1 MEERELFRWDELSWY
16 SVLRDLVI
24 NLWVVVLA
32 GFTVWMGV
40 DSVVQLRY
48 VPAYTSYATMA
59 VTAKGSDISIYSN
72 LTATTQMAEVIGEV
86 FASNVLRE
94 KVVEELAV
102 TEFDGEIKAEVIP
115 ETNMLTVQ
123 VTAPTAKQAHQG
135 LWSAI
140 NHYSLNGY
148 SEKLTDQGRMLFL
161 ENYTGPTIQVDSEVQ
176 LTVTQLGNLP
186 GVLAERKQLEADNGY
201 GKEITGQVSWYREK
215 TAEGEYSI
223 FFTVSNEFGDVATA
237 QCRAYIDGV
246 KDDIVLTLR
255 QEQISISQNEPFVPL
270 DWVLEAEDA
279 NGENLIDGVE
289 VEGTVNSSVPGNYTI
304 TYRLTSLDGRQCAT
318 RNLSVKVNE
327 TA

>member
-1 MEERELFRWDELSWY
+1 MKRKLFFLHA
-16 SVLRDLVI
+16 LG
-24 NLWVVVLA
+24 VLA
-32 GFTVWMGV
+32 AILLGV
-40 DSVVQLRY
+40 LLMYAVQQRPEQVNSALSQKTQKCQIQWSPEILVY
-48 VPAYTSYATMA
+48 DGTSELDIMQGVLVTDEDGNDRTSDARA
-59 VTAKGSDISIYSN
+59 VLQNTEQLNQKMIY
-72 LTATTQMAEVIGEV
+72 
-86 FASNVLRE
+86 
-94 KVVEELAV
+94 
-102 TEFDGEIKAEVIP
+102 
-115 ETNMLTVQ
+115 
-123 VTAPTAKQAHQG
+123 
-135 LWSAI
+135 
-140 NHYSLNGY
+140 YSLNGY
-148 SEKLTDQGRMLFL
+148 SEKLTDQGRMLLL

-318 RNLSVKVNE
+318 RNLSVKVHE

>member
-1 MEERELFRWDELSWY
+1 MRRESMKRKLFFLHA
-16 SVLRDLVI
+16 LG
-24 NLWVVVLA
+24 VLA
-32 GFTVWMGV
+32 AILLGV
-40 DSVVQLRY
+40 LLMYAVQQRPEQVNSALTQKTQKCQIQWSPEILVY
-48 VPAYTSYATMA
+48 DGTSELDIMQGVLVTDEDGNDRTSDARA
-59 VTAKGSDISIYSN
+59 VLQNTEQLNQKMIY
-72 LTATTQMAEVIGEV
+72 
-86 FASNVLRE
+86 
-94 KVVEELAV
+94 
-102 TEFDGEIKAEVIP
+102 
-115 ETNMLTVQ
+115 
-123 VTAPTAKQAHQG
+123 
-135 LWSAI
+135 
-140 NHYSLNGY
+140 YSLNGY
-148 SEKLTDQGRMLFL
+148 SEKLTDQGRMLLL

-255 QEQISISQNEPFVPL
+255 QEQVSISQNEPFVPL

-279 NGENLIDGVE
+279 NGGNLIDGVE

-327 TA
+327 SA

>member
-1 MEERELFRWDELSWY
+1 MKRKLFFLHA
-16 SVLRDLVI
+16 LG
-24 NLWVVVLA
+24 VLA
-32 GFTVWMGV
+32 AILLGV
-40 DSVVQLRY
+40 LLMYAVQQRPEQVNSALTQKTQKCQIQWSPEILVY
-48 VPAYTSYATMA
+48 DGTSELDIMQGVLVTDENGNDRTSDARA
-59 VTAKGSDISIYSN
+59 VLQNTEQLNQKMIY
-72 LTATTQMAEVIGEV
+72 
-86 FASNVLRE
+86 
-94 KVVEELAV
+94 
-102 TEFDGEIKAEVIP
+102 
-115 ETNMLTVQ
+115 
-123 VTAPTAKQAHQG
+123 
-135 LWSAI
+135 
-140 NHYSLNGY
+140 YSLNGY
-148 SEKLTDQGRMLFL
+148 SEKLTDQGRMLLL

-215 TAEGEYSI
+215 TAAGEYSI

>member
-1 MEERELFRWDELSWY
+1 MKRKLFFLHA
-16 SVLRDLVI
+16 LG
-24 NLWVVVLA
+24 VLA
-32 GFTVWMGV
+32 AILLGV
-40 DSVVQLRY
+40 LLMYAVQQRPEQVNSALTKKTQKCQIQWSPEILVY
-48 VPAYTSYATMA
+48 DGTSELDIMQGVLVTDEDGNDRTSDARA
-59 VTAKGSDISIYSN
+59 VLQNTEQLNQKMIY
-72 LTATTQMAEVIGEV
+72 
-86 FASNVLRE
+86 
-94 KVVEELAV
+94 
-102 TEFDGEIKAEVIP
+102 
-115 ETNMLTVQ
+115 
-123 VTAPTAKQAHQG
+123 
-135 LWSAI
+135 
-140 NHYSLNGY
+140 YSLNGY
-148 SEKLTDQGRMLFL
+148 SEKLTDQGRMLLL

-223 FFTVSNEFGDVATA
+223 FFTVSNEFGDVASA

-255 QEQISISQNEPFVPL
+255 QEQVSISQNEPFVPL

-327 TA
+327 SA

>member
-1 MEERELFRWDELSWY
+1 MKRKLFFLHA
-16 SVLRDLVI
+16 LG
-24 NLWVVVLA
+24 VLA
-32 GFTVWMGV
+32 AILLGV
-40 DSVVQLRY
+40 LLMYAVQQRPEQVNTALSQKTQKCQIQWSPEILVY
-48 VPAYTSYATMA
+48 DGTSELDIMQGVLVTDEDGNDRTSDARA
-59 VTAKGSDISIYSN
+59 VLQNTEQLNQKMIY
-72 LTATTQMAEVIGEV
+72 
-86 FASNVLRE
+86 
-94 KVVEELAV
+94 
-102 TEFDGEIKAEVIP
+102 
-115 ETNMLTVQ
+115 
-123 VTAPTAKQAHQG
+123 
-135 LWSAI
+135 
-140 NHYSLNGY
+140 YSLNGY
-148 SEKLTDQGRMLFL
+148 SEKLTDQGRMLLL

-215 TAEGEYSI
+215 TAEGEYGI

-255 QEQISISQNEPFVPL
+255 QEQVSISQNEPFVPL

>member
-1 MEERELFRWDELSWY
+1 MRRESMKRKLFFLHA
-16 SVLRDLVI
+16 LG
-24 NLWVVVLA
+24 VLA
-32 GFTVWMGV
+32 AILLGV
-40 DSVVQLRY
+40 LLMYAVQQRPEQVNSALSQKTQKCQIQWSPEILVY
-48 VPAYTSYATMA
+48 DGTSELDIMQGVLVTDEDGNDRTSDARA
-59 VTAKGSDISIYSN
+59 VLQNTEQLNQKMIY
-72 LTATTQMAEVIGEV
+72 
-86 FASNVLRE
+86 
-94 KVVEELAV
+94 
-102 TEFDGEIKAEVIP
+102 
-115 ETNMLTVQ
+115 
-123 VTAPTAKQAHQG
+123 
-135 LWSAI
+135 
-140 NHYSLNGY
+140 YSLNGY
-148 SEKLTDQGRMLFL
+148 SEKLTDQGRMLLL

>member
-1 MEERELFRWDELSWY
+1 MKRKLFFLHA
-16 SVLRDLVI
+16 LG
-24 NLWVVVLA
+24 VLA
-32 GFTVWMGV
+32 AILLGV
-40 DSVVQLRY
+40 LLMYAVQQRPEQVNSALTKKTQKCQIQWSPEILVY
-48 VPAYTSYATMA
+48 DGTSELDIMQGVLVTDEDGNDRTSDARA
-59 VTAKGSDISIYSN
+59 VLQNTEQLNQKMIY
-72 LTATTQMAEVIGEV
+72 
-86 FASNVLRE
+86 
-94 KVVEELAV
+94 
-102 TEFDGEIKAEVIP
+102 
-115 ETNMLTVQ
+115 
-123 VTAPTAKQAHQG
+123 
-135 LWSAI
+135 
-140 NHYSLNGY
+140 YSLNGY
-148 SEKLTDQGRMLFL
+148 SEKLTDQGRMLLL

-201 GKEITGQVSWYREK
+201 GMEITGQVSWYREK

>member
-1 MEERELFRWDELSWY
+1 MKRKLFFLHA
-16 SVLRDLVI
+16 LG
-24 NLWVVVLA
+24 VLA
-32 GFTVWMGV
+32 AVLLGV
-40 DSVVQLRY
+40 LLMYAVQQQPDQVNTALTQKTQKCQIQWSPEILVY
-48 VPAYTSYATMA
+48 DGTSELNLMQGVLVTDEDGNDRTSDTRA
-59 VTAKGSDISIYSN
+59 VLQNTEQLNQKMIY
-72 LTATTQMAEVIGEV
+72 
-86 FASNVLRE
+86 
-94 KVVEELAV
+94 
-102 TEFDGEIKAEVIP
+102 
-115 ETNMLTVQ
+115 
-123 VTAPTAKQAHQG
+123 
-135 LWSAI
+135 
-140 NHYSLNGY
+140 YSLNGY
-148 SEKLTDQGRMLFL
+148 SEKLTDQGRMLLL

-223 FFTVSNEFGDVATA
+223 FFAVSNEFGDVATA

-246 KDDIVLTLR
+246 KDDIKLTLR
-255 QEQISISQNEPFVPL
+255 QEQVSISQNEPFVPL

-279 NGENLIDGVE
+279 NGENLIDRVE

>member
-1 MEERELFRWDELSWY
+1 MKRKLFFLHA
-16 SVLRDLVI
+16 LG
-24 NLWVVVLA
+24 VLA
-32 GFTVWMGV
+32 AILLGV
-40 DSVVQLRY
+40 LLMYAVQQRPEQVNSALTQKTQKCQIQWSPEILVY
-48 VPAYTSYATMA
+48 DGTSELDIMQGVLVTDEDGNDRTSDARA
-59 VTAKGSDISIYSN
+59 VLQNTEQLNQKMIY
-72 LTATTQMAEVIGEV
+72 
-86 FASNVLRE
+86 
-94 KVVEELAV
+94 
-102 TEFDGEIKAEVIP
+102 
-115 ETNMLTVQ
+115 
-123 VTAPTAKQAHQG
+123 
-135 LWSAI
+135 
-140 NHYSLNGY
+140 YSLNGY
-148 SEKLTDQGRMLFL
+148 SEKLTDQGRMLLL

-289 VEGTVNSSVPGNYTI
+289 VEGTVNASVPGNYTI

>member
-1 MEERELFRWDELSWY
+1 MKRKLFFLHA
-16 SVLRDLVI
+16 LG
-24 NLWVVVLA
+24 VLA
-32 GFTVWMGV
+32 AILLGV
-40 DSVVQLRY
+40 LLMYAVQQRPEQVNTALSQKTQKCQIQWSPEILVY
-48 VPAYTSYATMA
+48 DGTSELDLMQGVLVTDEDGNDRTSDARA
-59 VTAKGSDISIYSN
+59 VLQNTEQLNQKMIY
-72 LTATTQMAEVIGEV
+72 
-86 FASNVLRE
+86 
-94 KVVEELAV
+94 
-102 TEFDGEIKAEVIP
+102 
-115 ETNMLTVQ
+115 
-123 VTAPTAKQAHQG
+123 
-135 LWSAI
+135 
-140 NHYSLNGY
+140 YSLNGY
-148 SEKLTDQGRMLFL
+148 SEKLTDQGRMLLL

-201 GKEITGQVSWYREK
+201 GKEIMGQVSWYREK

>member
-1 MEERELFRWDELSWY
+1 MKRKLFFLHA
-16 SVLRDLVI
+16 LG
-24 NLWVVVLA
+24 VLA
-32 GFTVWMGV
+32 AILLGV
-40 DSVVQLRY
+40 LLMYAVQQRPEQVNSALTKKTQKCQIQWSPEILVY
-48 VPAYTSYATMA
+48 DGTSELDLMQGVLVTDEDGNDRTSDARA
-59 VTAKGSDISIYSN
+59 VLQNTEQLNQKMIY
-72 LTATTQMAEVIGEV
+72 
-86 FASNVLRE
+86 
-94 KVVEELAV
+94 
-102 TEFDGEIKAEVIP
+102 
-115 ETNMLTVQ
+115 
-123 VTAPTAKQAHQG
+123 
-135 LWSAI
+135 
-140 NHYSLNGY
+140 YSLNGY
-148 SEKLTDQGRMLFL
+148 SEKLTDQGRMLLL

-327 TA
+327 SA

>member
-1 MEERELFRWDELSWY
+1 MRRESMKRKLFFLHA
-16 SVLRDLVI
+16 LG
-24 NLWVVVLA
+24 VLA
-32 GFTVWMGV
+32 ALLLGV
-40 DSVVQLRY
+40 LLMYAVQQRPEQVNSALTQKTQKCQIQWSPEILVY
-48 VPAYTSYATMA
+48 DGTSELDIMQGVLVTDEDGNDRTSDTRA
-59 VTAKGSDISIYSN
+59 VLQNTEQLNQKMIY
-72 LTATTQMAEVIGEV
+72 
-86 FASNVLRE
+86 
-94 KVVEELAV
+94 
-102 TEFDGEIKAEVIP
+102 
-115 ETNMLTVQ
+115 
-123 VTAPTAKQAHQG
+123 
-135 LWSAI
+135 
-140 NHYSLNGY
+140 YSLNGY
-148 SEKLTDQGRMLFL
+148 SEKLTDQGRMLLL

-270 DWVLEAEDA
+270 DWVLEAKDA

-289 VEGTVNSSVPGNYTI
+289 VEGTVNASVPGNYTI

>member
-1 MEERELFRWDELSWY
+1 MKRKLFFLHA
-16 SVLRDLVI
+16 LG
-24 NLWVVVLA
+24 VLA
-32 GFTVWMGV
+32 AILLGV
-40 DSVVQLRY
+40 LLMYAVQQRPEQVNSALTQKTQKCQIQWSPEILVY
-48 VPAYTSYATMA
+48 DGTSELDIMQGVLVTDEDGNDRTSDARA
-59 VTAKGSDISIYSN
+59 VLQNTEQLNQKMIY
-72 LTATTQMAEVIGEV
+72 
-86 FASNVLRE
+86 
-94 KVVEELAV
+94 
-102 TEFDGEIKAEVIP
+102 
-115 ETNMLTVQ
+115 
-123 VTAPTAKQAHQG
+123 
-135 LWSAI
+135 
-140 NHYSLNGY
+140 YSLNGY
-148 SEKLTDQGRMLFL
+148 SEKLTDQGRMLLL

-176 LTVTQLGNLP
+176 LTVTQMGNLP

-289 VEGTVNSSVPGNYTI
+289 VEGTVNASVPGNYTI

>member
-1 MEERELFRWDELSWY
+1 MKRKLFFLHA
-16 SVLRDLVI
+16 LG
-24 NLWVVVLA
+24 VLA
-32 GFTVWMGV
+32 AILLGV
-40 DSVVQLRY
+40 LLMYAAQQRPEQVNTALTQKTQKCQIQWSPEIMVYDGTSELDLMQGVLVTDEDGNDRTSDARAVLQNTEQLNQK
-48 VPAYTSYATMA
+48 M
-59 VTAKGSDISIYSN
+59 IY
-72 LTATTQMAEVIGEV
+72 
-86 FASNVLRE
+86 
-94 KVVEELAV
+94 
-102 TEFDGEIKAEVIP
+102 
-115 ETNMLTVQ
+115 
-123 VTAPTAKQAHQG
+123 
-135 LWSAI
+135 
-140 NHYSLNGY
+140 YSLNGY
-148 SEKLTDQGRMLFL
+148 SEKLTDQGRMLLL

-215 TAEGEYSI
+215 TTEGEYSI
-223 FFTVSNEFGDVATA
+223 FFTVSNEFGDVSTA

-255 QEQISISQNEPFVPL
+255 QEQVSISQNEPFVPL

-318 RNLSVKVNE
+318 RNLSVKVNGNRQ
-327 TA
+327 T

>member
-1 MEERELFRWDELSWY
+1 MKRKLFFLHA
-16 SVLRDLVI
+16 LG
-24 NLWVVVLA
+24 VLA
-32 GFTVWMGV
+32 AILLGV
-40 DSVVQLRY
+40 LLMYAVQQRPEQVNTALSQKTQKCQIQWSPEILVY
-48 VPAYTSYATMA
+48 DGTSELDLMQGVLVTDEDGNDRTSDARA
-59 VTAKGSDISIYSN
+59 VLQNTEQLNQKMIY
-72 LTATTQMAEVIGEV
+72 
-86 FASNVLRE
+86 
-94 KVVEELAV
+94 
-102 TEFDGEIKAEVIP
+102 
-115 ETNMLTVQ
+115 
-123 VTAPTAKQAHQG
+123 
-135 LWSAI
+135 
-140 NHYSLNGY
+140 YSLNGY
-148 SEKLTDQGRMLFL
+148 SEKLTDQGRMLLL
-161 ENYTGPTIQVDSEVQ
+161 ENYTAPTIQVDSEVQ

-215 TAEGEYSI
+215 TAEGEYSV

-255 QEQISISQNEPFVPL
+255 QEQVSISQNEPFVPL

-289 VEGTVNSSVPGNYTI
+289 VEGTVNSSVPGYYTI

>member
-1 MEERELFRWDELSWY
+1 MKRKLFFLHA
-16 SVLRDLVI
+16 LG
-24 NLWVVVLA
+24 VLA
-32 GFTVWMGV
+32 AILLGV
-40 DSVVQLRY
+40 LLMYAVQQRPEQVNSALTQKTHKCQIRWSPEILVY
-48 VPAYTSYATMA
+48 DGTSELDIMQGVLVTDEDGNDRTSDARA
-59 VTAKGSDISIYSN
+59 VLQNTEQLNQKMIY
-72 LTATTQMAEVIGEV
+72 
-86 FASNVLRE
+86 
-94 KVVEELAV
+94 
-102 TEFDGEIKAEVIP
+102 
-115 ETNMLTVQ
+115 
-123 VTAPTAKQAHQG
+123 
-135 LWSAI
+135 
-140 NHYSLNGY
+140 YSLNGY
-148 SEKLTDQGRMLFL
+148 SEKLTDQGRMLLL

-201 GKEITGQVSWYREK
+201 GMEITGQVSWYREK

-223 FFTVSNEFGDVATA
+223 FFTVSNEFSDVATA

-255 QEQISISQNEPFVPL
+255 QEQVSISQNEPFVPL

>member
-1 MEERELFRWDELSWY
+1 MKRKLFFLHA
-16 SVLRDLVI
+16 LG
-24 NLWVVVLA
+24 VLA
-32 GFTVWMGV
+32 AILLGV
-40 DSVVQLRY
+40 LLMYAVQQRPEQVNSALTKKTQKCQIQWSPEILVY
-48 VPAYTSYATMA
+48 DGTSELDIMQGVLVTDEDGNDRTSDARA
-59 VTAKGSDISIYSN
+59 VLQNTEQLNQKMIY
-72 LTATTQMAEVIGEV
+72 
-86 FASNVLRE
+86 
-94 KVVEELAV
+94 
-102 TEFDGEIKAEVIP
+102 
-115 ETNMLTVQ
+115 
-123 VTAPTAKQAHQG
+123 
-135 LWSAI
+135 
-140 NHYSLNGY
+140 YSLNGY
-148 SEKLTDQGRMLFL
+148 SEKLTDQGRMLLL

-201 GKEITGQVSWYREK
+201 GKEITGQVSWCREK

-289 VEGTVNSSVPGNYTI
+289 VEGTVNASVPGNYTI

>member
-1 MEERELFRWDELSWY
+1 MKRKLFFLHA
-16 SVLRDLVI
+16 LG
-24 NLWVVVLA
+24 VLA
-32 GFTVWMGV
+32 AILLGV
-40 DSVVQLRY
+40 LLMYAVQQRPEQVNSALTKKTQKCQIQWSPEILVY
-48 VPAYTSYATMA
+48 DGTSELDIMQGVLVTDEDGNDRASDARA
-59 VTAKGSDISIYSN
+59 VLQNTEQLNQKMIY
-72 LTATTQMAEVIGEV
+72 
-86 FASNVLRE
+86 
-94 KVVEELAV
+94 
-102 TEFDGEIKAEVIP
+102 
-115 ETNMLTVQ
+115 
-123 VTAPTAKQAHQG
+123 
-135 LWSAI
+135 
-140 NHYSLNGY
+140 YSLNGY
-148 SEKLTDQGRMLFL
+148 SEKLTDQGRMLLL

>member
-1 MEERELFRWDELSWY
+1 MKRKLFFLHA
-16 SVLRDLVI
+16 LG
-24 NLWVVVLA
+24 VLA
-32 GFTVWMGV
+32 AILLGV
-40 DSVVQLRY
+40 LLMYAVQQRPEQVNTALSQKTQKCQIQWSPEILVY
-48 VPAYTSYATMA
+48 DGTSELDLMQGVLVTDEDGNDRTSDARA
-59 VTAKGSDISIYSN
+59 VLQNTEQLNQKMIY
-72 LTATTQMAEVIGEV
+72 
-86 FASNVLRE
+86 
-94 KVVEELAV
+94 
-102 TEFDGEIKAEVIP
+102 
-115 ETNMLTVQ
+115 
-123 VTAPTAKQAHQG
+123 
-135 LWSAI
+135 
-140 NHYSLNGY
+140 YSLNGY
-148 SEKLTDQGRMLFL
+148 SEKLTDQGRMLLL

-201 GKEITGQVSWYREK
+201 GKEIMGQVSWYREK

-255 QEQISISQNEPFVPL
+255 QEQVSISQNEPFVPL

>member
-1 MEERELFRWDELSWY
+1 MKRKLFFLHA
-16 SVLRDLVI
+16 LG
-24 NLWVVVLA
+24 VLA
-32 GFTVWMGV
+32 AILLGV
-40 DSVVQLRY
+40 LLMYAVQQRPEQVNSALSQKTQKCQIQWSPEILVY
-48 VPAYTSYATMA
+48 DGTSELDLMQGVLVTDEDGNDRTSDARA
-59 VTAKGSDISIYSN
+59 VLQNTEQLNQKMIY
-72 LTATTQMAEVIGEV
+72 
-86 FASNVLRE
+86 
-94 KVVEELAV
+94 
-102 TEFDGEIKAEVIP
+102 
-115 ETNMLTVQ
+115 
-123 VTAPTAKQAHQG
+123 
-135 LWSAI
+135 
-140 NHYSLNGY
+140 YSLNGY
-148 SEKLTDQGRMLFL
+148 SEKLTDQGRMLLL

-327 TA
+327 SA

>member
-1 MEERELFRWDELSWY
+1 MRRESMKRKLFFLHA
-16 SVLRDLVI
+16 LG
-24 NLWVVVLA
+24 VLA
-32 GFTVWMGV
+32 AILLGV
-40 DSVVQLRY
+40 LLMYAVQQRPEQVNSALSQKTQKCQIQWSPEILVY
-48 VPAYTSYATMA
+48 DGTSELDIMQGVLVTDEDGNDRTSDARA
-59 VTAKGSDISIYSN
+59 VLQNTEQLNQKMIY
-72 LTATTQMAEVIGEV
+72 
-86 FASNVLRE
+86 
-94 KVVEELAV
+94 
-102 TEFDGEIKAEVIP
+102 
-115 ETNMLTVQ
+115 
-123 VTAPTAKQAHQG
+123 
-135 LWSAI
+135 
-140 NHYSLNGY
+140 YSLNGY
-148 SEKLTDQGRMLFL
+148 SEKLTDQGRMLLL

-186 GVLAERKQLEADNGY
+186 GVLAEWKQLEADNGY

-255 QEQISISQNEPFVPL
+255 QEQVSISQNEPFVPL

-327 TA
+327 SA

>member
-1 MEERELFRWDELSWY
+1 MKRKLFFLHA
-16 SVLRDLVI
+16 LG
-24 NLWVVVLA
+24 VLA
-32 GFTVWMGV
+32 ALLLGV
-40 DSVVQLRY
+40 LLMYAVQQRPEQVNSALTQKTQKCQIQWSPEILVY
-48 VPAYTSYATMA
+48 DGTSELDIMQGVLVTDEDGNDRTSDTRA
-59 VTAKGSDISIYSN
+59 VLQNTEQLNQKMIY
-72 LTATTQMAEVIGEV
+72 
-86 FASNVLRE
+86 
-94 KVVEELAV
+94 
-102 TEFDGEIKAEVIP
+102 
-115 ETNMLTVQ
+115 
-123 VTAPTAKQAHQG
+123 
-135 LWSAI
+135 
-140 NHYSLNGY
+140 YSLNGY
-148 SEKLTDQGRMLFL
+148 SEKLTDQGRMLLL

-289 VEGTVNSSVPGNYTI
+289 VEGTVNASVPGNYTI

>member
-1 MEERELFRWDELSWY
+1 MKRKLFFLHA
-16 SVLRDLVI
+16 LG
-24 NLWVVVLA
+24 VLA
-32 GFTVWMGV
+32 AILLGV
-40 DSVVQLRY
+40 LLMYAVQQRPEQVNSALTKKTQKCQIQWSPEILVY
-48 VPAYTSYATMA
+48 DGTSELDIMQGVLVTDEDGNDRTSDARA
-59 VTAKGSDISIYSN
+59 VLQNTEQLNQKMIY
-72 LTATTQMAEVIGEV
+72 
-86 FASNVLRE
+86 
-94 KVVEELAV
+94 
-102 TEFDGEIKAEVIP
+102 
-115 ETNMLTVQ
+115 
-123 VTAPTAKQAHQG
+123 
-135 LWSAI
+135 
-140 NHYSLNGY
+140 YSLNGY
-148 SEKLTDQGRMLFL
+148 SEKLTDQGRMLLL

-223 FFTVSNEFGDVATA
+223 FFTASNEFGDVATA

>member
-1 MEERELFRWDELSWY
+1 MKRKLFFLHA
-16 SVLRDLVI
+16 LG
-24 NLWVVVLA
+24 VLA
-32 GFTVWMGV
+32 AILLGV
-40 DSVVQLRY
+40 LLMYAVQQRPEQVNSALSQKTQKCQIQWSPEILVY
-48 VPAYTSYATMA
+48 DGTSELDLMQGVLVTDEDGNDHTSDARA
-59 VTAKGSDISIYSN
+59 VLQNTEQLNQKMIY
-72 LTATTQMAEVIGEV
+72 
-86 FASNVLRE
+86 
-94 KVVEELAV
+94 
-102 TEFDGEIKAEVIP
+102 
-115 ETNMLTVQ
+115 
-123 VTAPTAKQAHQG
+123 
-135 LWSAI
+135 
-140 NHYSLNGY
+140 YSLNGY
-148 SEKLTDQGRMLFL
+148 SEKLTDQGRMLLL

-327 TA
+327 SA

>member
-1 MEERELFRWDELSWY
+1 MKRKLFFLHAMG
-16 SVLRDLVI
+16 
-24 NLWVVVLA
+24 VLA
-32 GFTVWMGV
+32 AILLGV
-40 DSVVQLRY
+40 LLMSAVQQRPEQVNSALTKKTQKCQIQWSPEILVY
-48 VPAYTSYATMA
+48 DGTSELDLMQGVLVTDEDGNDRTSDARA
-59 VTAKGSDISIYSN
+59 VLQNTEQLNQKMIY
-72 LTATTQMAEVIGEV
+72 
-86 FASNVLRE
+86 
-94 KVVEELAV
+94 
-102 TEFDGEIKAEVIP
+102 
-115 ETNMLTVQ
+115 
-123 VTAPTAKQAHQG
+123 
-135 LWSAI
+135 
-140 NHYSLNGY
+140 YSLNGY
-148 SEKLTDQGRMLFL
+148 SEKLTDQGRMLLL

-327 TA
+327 SA

>member
-1 MEERELFRWDELSWY
+1 MKRKLFFLHA
-16 SVLRDLVI
+16 LG
-24 NLWVVVLA
+24 VLA
-32 GFTVWMGV
+32 AILLGV
-40 DSVVQLRY
+40 LLMYAVQQRPEQVNTALSQKTQKCQIQWSPEILVY
-48 VPAYTSYATMA
+48 DGTSELDIMQGVLVTDEDGNDRTSDARA
-59 VTAKGSDISIYSN
+59 VLQNTEQLNQKMIY
-72 LTATTQMAEVIGEV
+72 
-86 FASNVLRE
+86 
-94 KVVEELAV
+94 
-102 TEFDGEIKAEVIP
+102 
-115 ETNMLTVQ
+115 
-123 VTAPTAKQAHQG
+123 
-135 LWSAI
+135 
-140 NHYSLNGY
+140 YSLNGY
-148 SEKLTDQGRMLFL
+148 SEKLTDQGRMLLL

-186 GVLAERKQLEADNGY
+186 GVLDERKQLEADNGY

>member
-1 MEERELFRWDELSWY
+1 MKRKLFFLHA
-16 SVLRDLVI
+16 LG
-24 NLWVVVLA
+24 VLA
-32 GFTVWMGV
+32 AILLGV
-40 DSVVQLRY
+40 LLMYAVQQRPEQVNTALSQKTQKCQIQWSPEILVY
-48 VPAYTSYATMA
+48 DGTSELDLMQGVLVTGEDGNDRTSDARA
-59 VTAKGSDISIYSN
+59 VLQNTEQLNQKMIY
-72 LTATTQMAEVIGEV
+72 
-86 FASNVLRE
+86 
-94 KVVEELAV
+94 
-102 TEFDGEIKAEVIP
+102 
-115 ETNMLTVQ
+115 
-123 VTAPTAKQAHQG
+123 
-135 LWSAI
+135 
-140 NHYSLNGY
+140 YSLNGY
-148 SEKLTDQGRMLFL
+148 SEKLTDQGRMLLL

>member
-1 MEERELFRWDELSWY
+1 MKRKLFFLHA
-16 SVLRDLVI
+16 LG
-24 NLWVVVLA
+24 VLA
-32 GFTVWMGV
+32 AILLGV
-40 DSVVQLRY
+40 LLMYAVQQRPEQVNSALTKKTQECQIQWSPEILVY
-48 VPAYTSYATMA
+48 DGTSELDIMQGVLVTDEDGNDRTSDARA
-59 VTAKGSDISIYSN
+59 VLQNTEQLNQKMIY
-72 LTATTQMAEVIGEV
+72 
-86 FASNVLRE
+86 
-94 KVVEELAV
+94 
-102 TEFDGEIKAEVIP
+102 
-115 ETNMLTVQ
+115 
-123 VTAPTAKQAHQG
+123 
-135 LWSAI
+135 
-140 NHYSLNGY
+140 YSLNGY
-148 SEKLTDQGRMLFL
+148 SEKLTDQGRMLLL

>member
-1 MEERELFRWDELSWY
+1 MKRKLFFLHA
-16 SVLRDLVI
+16 LG
-24 NLWVVVLA
+24 VLA
-32 GFTVWMGV
+32 AILLGV
-40 DSVVQLRY
+40 LLMYAVQQRPEQVNSALTKKTQKCQIQWSPEILVY
-48 VPAYTSYATMA
+48 DGTSELDLMQGVLVTDEDGNDRTSDARA
-59 VTAKGSDISIYSN
+59 VLQNTEQLNQKMIY
-72 LTATTQMAEVIGEV
+72 
-86 FASNVLRE
+86 
-94 KVVEELAV
+94 
-102 TEFDGEIKAEVIP
+102 
-115 ETNMLTVQ
+115 
-123 VTAPTAKQAHQG
+123 
-135 LWSAI
+135 
-140 NHYSLNGY
+140 YSLNGY
-148 SEKLTDQGRMLFL
+148 SEKLTDQGRMLLL

>member
-1 MEERELFRWDELSWY
+1 MKRKLFFLHA
-16 SVLRDLVI
+16 LG
-24 NLWVVVLA
+24 VLA
-32 GFTVWMGV
+32 AILLGV
-40 DSVVQLRY
+40 LLMYAVQQRPEQVNSALSQKTQKCQIQWSPEILVY
-48 VPAYTSYATMA
+48 DGTSELDIMQGVLVTDEDGNDRTSDARA
-59 VTAKGSDISIYSN
+59 VLQNTEQLNQKMIY
-72 LTATTQMAEVIGEV
+72 
-86 FASNVLRE
+86 
-94 KVVEELAV
+94 
-102 TEFDGEIKAEVIP
+102 
-115 ETNMLTVQ
+115 
-123 VTAPTAKQAHQG
+123 
-135 LWSAI
+135 
-140 NHYSLNGY
+140 YSLNGY
-148 SEKLTDQGRMLFL
+148 SEKLTDQGRMLLL

-186 GVLAERKQLEADNGY
+186 GVLAEWKQLEADNGY

-327 TA
+327 SA

>member
-1 MEERELFRWDELSWY
+1 MKRKLFFLHA
-16 SVLRDLVI
+16 LG
-24 NLWVVVLA
+24 VLA
-32 GFTVWMGV
+32 AILLGV
-40 DSVVQLRY
+40 LLMYAVQQRPEQVNTALSQKTQKCQIQWSPEILVY
-48 VPAYTSYATMA
+48 DGTSELDIMQGVLVTDEDGNDRTSDARA
-59 VTAKGSDISIYSN
+59 VLQNTEQLNQKMIY
-72 LTATTQMAEVIGEV
+72 
-86 FASNVLRE
+86 
-94 KVVEELAV
+94 
-102 TEFDGEIKAEVIP
+102 
-115 ETNMLTVQ
+115 
-123 VTAPTAKQAHQG
+123 
-135 LWSAI
+135 
-140 NHYSLNGY
+140 YSLNGY
-148 SEKLTDQGRMLFL
+148 SEKLTDQGRMLLL

-255 QEQISISQNEPFVPL
+255 QEQVSISQNEPFVPL

-279 NGENLIDGVE
+279 NGENLIDRVE

>member
-1 MEERELFRWDELSWY
+1 MKRKLFFLHA
-16 SVLRDLVI
+16 LG
-24 NLWVVVLA
+24 VLA
-32 GFTVWMGV
+32 AILLGV
-40 DSVVQLRY
+40 LLMYAVQQRPEQVNSALSQKTQKCQIQWSPEILVY
-48 VPAYTSYATMA
+48 DGTSELDIMQGVLVTDEDGNDRTSDARA
-59 VTAKGSDISIYSN
+59 VLQNTEQLNQKMIY
-72 LTATTQMAEVIGEV
+72 
-86 FASNVLRE
+86 
-94 KVVEELAV
+94 
-102 TEFDGEIKAEVIP
+102 
-115 ETNMLTVQ
+115 
-123 VTAPTAKQAHQG
+123 
-135 LWSAI
+135 
-140 NHYSLNGY
+140 YSLNGY
-148 SEKLTDQGRMLFL
+148 SEKLTDQGRMLLL

-255 QEQISISQNEPFVPL
+255 QEQVSISQNEPFVPL

-318 RNLSVKVNE
+318 RNLSVKVHE

>member
-1 MEERELFRWDELSWY
+1 MKRKLFFLHA
-16 SVLRDLVI
+16 LG
-24 NLWVVVLA
+24 VLA
-32 GFTVWMGV
+32 AILLGALLMYAVQQRPEQVNTALSQKTQKCQIQWSPEILVYDGTSELDLMQGV
-40 DSVVQLRY
+40 LVTDEDGNDRTSDARAVLQNTEQLNQK
-48 VPAYTSYATMA
+48 M
-59 VTAKGSDISIYSN
+59 IY
-72 LTATTQMAEVIGEV
+72 
-86 FASNVLRE
+86 
-94 KVVEELAV
+94 
-102 TEFDGEIKAEVIP
+102 
-115 ETNMLTVQ
+115 
-123 VTAPTAKQAHQG
+123 
-135 LWSAI
+135 
-140 NHYSLNGY
+140 YSLNGY
-148 SEKLTDQGRMLFL
+148 SEKLTDQGRMLLL

-201 GKEITGQVSWYREK
+201 GKVITGQVSWYREK

-327 TA
+327 SA

>member
-1 MEERELFRWDELSWY
+1 MKRKLFFLHA
-16 SVLRDLVI
+16 LG
-24 NLWVVVLA
+24 VLA
-32 GFTVWMGV
+32 AILLGV
-40 DSVVQLRY
+40 LLMYAVQQRPEQVNSALTKKTQKCQIQWSPEILVY
-48 VPAYTSYATMA
+48 DGTSELDIMQGVLVTDEDGNDRTSDARA
-59 VTAKGSDISIYSN
+59 VLQNTEQLNQKMIY
-72 LTATTQMAEVIGEV
+72 
-86 FASNVLRE
+86 
-94 KVVEELAV
+94 
-102 TEFDGEIKAEVIP
+102 
-115 ETNMLTVQ
+115 
-123 VTAPTAKQAHQG
+123 
-135 LWSAI
+135 
-140 NHYSLNGY
+140 YSLNGY
-148 SEKLTDQGRMLFL
+148 SEKLTDQGRMLLL

-270 DWVLEAEDA
+270 DWVLEAEGA

-304 TYRLTSLDGRQCAT
+304 TYRLTSVDGRQCAT

>member
-1 MEERELFRWDELSWY
+1 MKRKLFFLHA
-16 SVLRDLVI
+16 LG
-24 NLWVVVLA
+24 VLA
-32 GFTVWMGV
+32 AILLGV
-40 DSVVQLRY
+40 LLMYAVQQRPEQVNTALSQKTQKCQIQWSPEILVY
-48 VPAYTSYATMA
+48 DGTSELDLMQGVLVTDEDGNDRTSDARA
-59 VTAKGSDISIYSN
+59 VLQNTEQLNQKMIY
-72 LTATTQMAEVIGEV
+72 
-86 FASNVLRE
+86 
-94 KVVEELAV
+94 
-102 TEFDGEIKAEVIP
+102 
-115 ETNMLTVQ
+115 
-123 VTAPTAKQAHQG
+123 
-135 LWSAI
+135 
-140 NHYSLNGY
+140 YSLNGY
-148 SEKLTDQGRMLFL
+148 SEKLTDQGRMLLL
-161 ENYTGPTIQVDSEVQ
+161 ENYTAPTIQVDSEVQ

-215 TAEGEYSI
+215 TAEGEYSV

-255 QEQISISQNEPFVPL
+255 QEQVSISQNEPFVPL

>member
-1 MEERELFRWDELSWY
+1 MKRKLFFLHA
-16 SVLRDLVI
+16 LG
-24 NLWVVVLA
+24 VLA
-32 GFTVWMGV
+32 AILLGV
-40 DSVVQLRY
+40 LLMYAVQQQPDQVNTALTQKTQKCQIQWSPEILVY
-48 VPAYTSYATMA
+48 DGTSELDIMQGVLVTDEDGNDRTSDTRA
-59 VTAKGSDISIYSN
+59 VLQNTEQLNQKMIY
-72 LTATTQMAEVIGEV
+72 
-86 FASNVLRE
+86 
-94 KVVEELAV
+94 
-102 TEFDGEIKAEVIP
+102 
-115 ETNMLTVQ
+115 
-123 VTAPTAKQAHQG
+123 
-135 LWSAI
+135 
-140 NHYSLNGY
+140 YSLNGY
-148 SEKLTDQGRMLFL
+148 SEKLTDQGRMLLL

-255 QEQISISQNEPFVPL
+255 QEQISIFQDEPFVPL

>member
-1 MEERELFRWDELSWY
+1 MKRKLFFLHA
-16 SVLRDLVI
+16 LG
-24 NLWVVVLA
+24 VLA
-32 GFTVWMGV
+32 AILLGV
-40 DSVVQLRY
+40 LLMYAVQQRPEQVNSALSQKSQKCQIQWSPEILVY
-48 VPAYTSYATMA
+48 DGTSELDLMQGVLVTDEDGNDRTSDARA
-59 VTAKGSDISIYSN
+59 VLQNTEQLNQKMIY
-72 LTATTQMAEVIGEV
+72 
-86 FASNVLRE
+86 
-94 KVVEELAV
+94 
-102 TEFDGEIKAEVIP
+102 
-115 ETNMLTVQ
+115 
-123 VTAPTAKQAHQG
+123 
-135 LWSAI
+135 
-140 NHYSLNGY
+140 YSLNGY
-148 SEKLTDQGRMLFL
+148 SEKLTDQGRMLLL

-255 QEQISISQNEPFVPL
+255 QEQVSISQNEPFVPL

-327 TA
+327 SA

>member
-1 MEERELFRWDELSWY
+1 MKRKLFFLHA
-16 SVLRDLVI
+16 LG
-24 NLWVVVLA
+24 VLA
-32 GFTVWMGV
+32 AILLGVLLTYAVQQRPEQV
-40 DSVVQLRY
+40 DSALSQKTQKCQIQWSPEILVYDGTSELDLMQGVLVTDEDGNDRTSDARAVLQNTEQLNQK
-48 VPAYTSYATMA
+48 M
-59 VTAKGSDISIYSN
+59 IY
-72 LTATTQMAEVIGEV
+72 
-86 FASNVLRE
+86 
-94 KVVEELAV
+94 
-102 TEFDGEIKAEVIP
+102 
-115 ETNMLTVQ
+115 
-123 VTAPTAKQAHQG
+123 
-135 LWSAI
+135 
-140 NHYSLNGY
+140 YSLNGY
-148 SEKLTDQGRMLFL
+148 SEKLTDQGRMLLL

-223 FFTVSNEFGDVATA
+223 FFTVSNEFGDVASA

-255 QEQISISQNEPFVPL
+255 QEQVSISQNEPFVPL

>member
-1 MEERELFRWDELSWY
+1 MKRKLFFLHA
-16 SVLRDLVI
+16 LG
-24 NLWVVVLA
+24 VLA
-32 GFTVWMGV
+32 AILLGV
-40 DSVVQLRY
+40 LLMYAVQQQPEQVNTALTKKTQKCQIQWSPEILVY
-48 VPAYTSYATMA
+48 DGTSELDIMQGVLVTDEDGNDRTSDARA
-59 VTAKGSDISIYSN
+59 VLQNTEQLNQKMIY
-72 LTATTQMAEVIGEV
+72 
-86 FASNVLRE
+86 
-94 KVVEELAV
+94 
-102 TEFDGEIKAEVIP
+102 
-115 ETNMLTVQ
+115 
-123 VTAPTAKQAHQG
+123 
-135 LWSAI
+135 
-140 NHYSLNGY
+140 YSLNGY
-148 SEKLTDQGRMLFL
+148 SEKLTDQGRMLLL

>member
-1 MEERELFRWDELSWY
+1 MKRKLFFLHA
-16 SVLRDLVI
+16 LG
-24 NLWVVVLA
+24 VLA
-32 GFTVWMGV
+32 AILLGV
-40 DSVVQLRY
+40 LLMYAVQQRPEQVNTALTKKTQKCQIQWSPEILVY
-48 VPAYTSYATMA
+48 DGTSELDIMQGVLVTDEDGNDRTSDARA
-59 VTAKGSDISIYSN
+59 VLQNTEQLNQKMIY
-72 LTATTQMAEVIGEV
+72 
-86 FASNVLRE
+86 
-94 KVVEELAV
+94 
-102 TEFDGEIKAEVIP
+102 
-115 ETNMLTVQ
+115 
-123 VTAPTAKQAHQG
+123 
-135 LWSAI
+135 
-140 NHYSLNGY
+140 YSLNGY
-148 SEKLTDQGRMLFL
+148 SEKLTDQGRMLLL

-327 TA
+327 SA